1 MARSNRQIT
10 QLMCDAARAYR
21 LGTLTEPFVE
31 FGNTRVEYKPM
42 GRGVRRILIYRFGK
56 PSV

>member
-21 LGTLTEPFVE
+21 LGNLVKPFVE
-31 FGNTRVEYKPM
+31 FGNTLS
-42 GRGVRRILIYRFGK
+42 LIHI
-56 PSV
+56 